1 MAGPSIHICRS
12 WNANEWS
19 FLANMSAFVPPTY
32 IFHTTASKYLFPKIA
47 IKGIWS
53 HCIEKQY
60 IWKEKFKAEKMR
72 SKAKAIVT
80 DIWQPSCKTLTFE
93 LYHHICKCIPLLHQ
107 ICQQLKWGR
116 GTTSNHPAKILW
128 LVLTSALYIHH
139 LFIGWN
145 RLSTS
150 LPHSET

>member
-32 IFHTTASKYLFPKIA
+32 IFHTTASKYLFSKIA

-60 IWKEKFKAEKMR
+60 IWKEKFKAEKIR

-80 DIWQPSCKTLTFE
+80 DIWQPIWYNINININMLTLSSYMQVHSSAASN
-93 LYHHICKCIPLLHQ
+93 LP
-107 ICQQLKWGR
+107 
-116 GTTSNHPAKILW
+116 TTQMGPRDN
-128 LVLTSALYIHH
+128 
-139 LFIGWN
+139 F
-145 RLSTS
+145 
-150 LPHSET
+150 